1 MLSVRSGPKLR
12 IGFILAKSFTLSAF
26 ALFVDTLRLA
36 SDMLDKSGRVLA
48 DWDAL
53 SATRQTIRSSCGID
67 VAPTASLADPARFDY
82 VVVVGGLRFRS
93 SCGIDVAPAASLADP
108 ARFDYVVVVGGLRF
122 IDQGYQHGSPSGCL
136 EGPHCR

>member
-82 VVVVGGLRFRS
+82 VVVVGGLRF
-93 SCGIDVAPAASLADP
+93 
-108 ARFDYVVVVGGLRF
+108 